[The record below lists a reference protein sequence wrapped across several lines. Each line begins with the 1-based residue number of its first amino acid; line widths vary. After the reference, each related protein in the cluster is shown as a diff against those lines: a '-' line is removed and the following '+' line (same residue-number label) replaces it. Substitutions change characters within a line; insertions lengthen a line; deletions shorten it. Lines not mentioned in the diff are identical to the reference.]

1 MNMANLKK
9 GSTAKI
15 IDLSLASDLVKQR
28 LLYMGVVEGEN
39 ICLKCVMP
47 FGGPV
52 LIECCGQCISIRR
65 NEAEKIGVD
74 DIVLTNCTIRES

>member
-1 MNMANLKK
+1 MNMASLKK

-28 LLYMGVVEGEN
+28 LLDMGVVEGEN
-39 ICLKCVMP
+39 ICLRCVMP

-65 NEAEKIGVD
+65 NEAAKIGVD